1 MEEFIK
7 DLEERKEKAKKL
19 GGQAKIDLQ
28 HSLGRLTARERIDKL
43 VDSGTFLE
51 FGMLNH
57 SDWPGMEEK
66 TPADGVICGIGK
78 VDGRPA
84 VIEASDK
91 TVLAATEGA
100 VHIRKGKAIH
110 EYAVKRGFPLINLGE
125 GGGLRMPDGMGSDGI
140 SERIMPLNL
149 LLHGRKVPFLASIM
163 GDSFGGPTWFAV
175 SADFAVQVKGT
186 CMAVSGPRMLEIAT
200 SEKITPEELGGWK
213 IHAELTGQVD
223 VFADNDDHCLA
234 LLKQFLSYMPSSA
247 QEEPPFKATKDDP
260 YRKVDEVMK
269 IVPTQLNR
277 AYDMKR
283 LIKVLVDDGIF
294 FELKETFGKALI
306 IGLARLNGRVVGII
320 ANQPMV
326 NAGACGPQECDKV
339 IEFIC
344 LCDSYHIPMVFLH
357 DIPGFLVGSYAEKNK
372 MPTKIMVWNQAV
384 AWSTVR
390 LAPTTQPKAATG
402 SPA

>member
-1 MEEFIK
+1 MEELIK
-7 DLEERKEKAKKL
+7 DLERRKEKAKQM
-19 GGQAKIDLQ
+19 GGKEKVGLQ
-28 HSLGRLTARERIDKL
+28 HSLGRYTARERIDKF

-163 GDSFGGPTWFAV
+163 GDSFGG
-175 SADFAVQVKGT
+175 
-186 CMAVSGPRMLEIAT
+186 
-200 SEKITPEELGGWK
+200 
-213 IHAELTGQVD
+213 
-223 VFADNDDHCLA
+223 A
-234 LLKQFLSYMPSSA
+234 LVCRF
-247 QEEPPFKATKDDP
+247 
-260 YRKVDEVMK
+260 R
-269 IVPTQLNR
+269 
-277 AYDMKR
+277 
-283 LIKVLVDDGIF
+283 
-294 FELKETFGKALI
+294 
-306 IGLARLNGRVVGII
+306 
-320 ANQPMV
+320 
-326 NAGACGPQECDKV
+326 
-339 IEFIC
+339 
-344 LCDSYHIPMVFLH
+344 
-357 DIPGFLVGSYAEKNK
+357 
-372 MPTKIMVWNQAV
+372 
-384 AWSTVR
+384 
-390 LAPTTQPKAATG
+390 
-402 SPA
+402 